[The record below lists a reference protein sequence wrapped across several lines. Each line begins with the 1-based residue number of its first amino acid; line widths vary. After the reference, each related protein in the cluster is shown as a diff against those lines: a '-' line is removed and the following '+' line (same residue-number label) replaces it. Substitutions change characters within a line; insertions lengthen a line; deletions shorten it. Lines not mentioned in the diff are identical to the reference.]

1 MDGLT
6 FLKKLMAAH
15 PLPVIVVSSLAKRG
29 SEIAMEAIQAG
40 AIEVMCKPGEAY
52 SVGDMSIELRQKIKG
67 AARANLA
74 LARPAPAVAGG
85 SHQISALATTTNK
98 IVVIG
103 ASTGGT
109 LAVEAL
115 LAKWPSACPGTVIVQ
130 HMPAGFTKAFAER
143 LNSICSVDVR
153 EAVDGDS
160 VAPGVVLIAPGNK
173 HSVVKRS
180 GARYFV
186 EVRDGPLVGH
196 HRPSVDLLFRSAAE
210 HAGRNAVGV
219 ILTGM
224 GADGAKGMLQLK
236 EAGAYTI
243 AQDEAT
249 CAVFG
254 MPRAA
259 IELGGIGKVL
269 PLQEI
274 AADIFRAAQREATL
288 KPV

>member
-1 MDGLT
+1 M
-6 FLKKLMAAH
+6 
-15 PLPVIVVSSLAKRG
+15 
-29 SEIAMEAIQAG
+29 
-40 AIEVMCKPGEAY
+40 
-52 SVGDMSIELRQKIKG
+52 
-67 AARANLA
+67 
-74 LARPAPAVAGG
+74 
-85 SHQISALATTTNK
+85 
-98 IVVIG
+98 
-103 ASTGGT
+103 
-109 LAVEAL
+109 
-115 LAKWPSACPGTVIVQ
+115 
-130 HMPAGFTKAFAER
+130 
-143 LNSICSVDVR
+143 
-153 EAVDGDS
+153 
-160 VAPGVVLIAPGNK
+160 
-173 HSVVKRS
+173 
-180 GARYFV
+180 
-186 EVRDGPLVGH
+186 LVG
-196 HRPSVDLLFRSAAE
+196 RTSKFPSVDLLFRSAAE

-274 AADIFRAAQREATL
+274 AADIFHAAQREATL